1 MIAGSTSGI
10 GMPVVLHSSQEVR
23 AVRNEGNSF
32 SNRYLVLV
40 VKSNSLNQVRYAV
53 IASKSVGGAVERNR
67 CKRRIRSRM
76 AKFGAKISMG
86 NDLLIIAR
94 SALLTV
100 SPIALDQ
107 EFEQLL
113 VKAKLLEKND

>member
-1 MIAGSTSGI
+1 MIASSTSGI
-10 GMPVVLHSSQEVR
+10 EMSVVLDSSQEIR

-40 VKSNSLNQVRYAV
+40 VNSNLLNQVRYAV
-53 IASKSVGGAVERNR
+53 IASKRVGGAVERNR

-100 SPIALDQ
+100 SPVALDQ
-107 EFEQLL
+107 AFEQLL
-113 VKAKLLEKND
+113 IKANLLEKND

>member
-1 MIAGSTSGI
+1 MIAGGASGI
-10 GMPVVLHSSQEVR
+10 EMPVVLRSSQEIR

-40 VKSNSLNQVRYAV
+40 VKSNLLNQARYAV

-76 AKFGAKISMG
+76 AKSGAKISMG

-100 SPIALDQ
+100 SPVALDQ
-107 EFEQLL
+107 AFEQLL
-113 VKAKLLEKND
+113 VKARLLDEND

>member
-10 GMPVVLHSSQEVR
+10 EMPVVLHSSQEIR
-23 AVRNEGNSF
+23 AVRNEGYSF

-40 VKSNSLNQVRYAV
+40 VKSNLLNQVRYAV
-53 IASKSVGGAVERNR
+53 IASKRVGGAVERNR

-76 AKFGAKISMG
+76 AKFGVKISMG

-100 SPIALDQ
+100 SPAELDQ
-107 EFEQLL
+107 AFEQLL
-113 VKAKLLEKND
+113 VKAKLLDKND

>member
-1 MIAGSTSGI
+1 MIAGSASGI
-10 GMPVVLHSSQEVR
+10 EMPVVLHSSQEIR
-23 AVRNEGNSF
+23 TVRNEGNSF

-40 VKSNSLNQVRYAV
+40 VNSNLLNQVRYAV
-53 IASKSVGGAVERNR
+53 IASKRVGGAVERNR

-94 SALLTV
+94 NALLTV

-107 EFEQLL
+107 AFEQIL
-113 VKAKLLEKND
+113 VKAILLEKND

>member
-1 MIAGSTSGI
+1 MIASSTSGI
-10 GMPVVLHSSQEVR
+10 EMPVVLHSSQEIR
-23 AVRNEGNSF
+23 AVRTEGNSF

-40 VKSNSLNQVRYAV
+40 VKSNLLNQLRYAI

-100 SPIALDQ
+100 SPVDLDQ
-107 EFEQLL
+107 AFEQLL
-113 VKAKLLEKND
+113 VKARLLNKND

>member
-1 MIAGSTSGI
+1 MIAGSASGI
-10 GMPVVLHSSQEVR
+10 EMPVVLHSSQEIR
-23 AVRNEGNSF
+23 TVRNEGNSF

-40 VKSNSLNQVRYAV
+40 VNSNLLNQVRYAV
-53 IASKSVGGAVERNR
+53 IASKRVGGAVERNR

-100 SPIALDQ
+100 SPVALDQ
-107 EFEQLL
+107 AFEQLL
-113 VKAKLLEKND
+113 IKANLLEKND

>member
-1 MIAGSTSGI
+1 MIAGSASGI
-10 GMPVVLHSSQEVR
+10 EMPVVLHSSQEIR
-23 AVRNEGNSF
+23 TVRNEGNSF

-40 VKSNSLNQVRYAV
+40 VNSNLLNQVRYAV
-53 IASKSVGGAVERNR
+53 IASKRVGGAVERNR

-100 SPIALDQ
+100 SPVALDQ
-107 EFEQLL
+107 AFEQLL
-113 VKAKLLEKND
+113 VKANLLEKND

>member
-1 MIAGSTSGI
+1 MIASSTSGI
-10 GMPVVLHSSQEVR
+10 EMPVVLHSSQEIR
-23 AVRNEGNSF
+23 AVRTEGNSF

-40 VKSNSLNQVRYAV
+40 VKSNLLNQLRYAV

-100 SPIALDQ
+100 SPVDLDQ
-107 EFEQLL
+107 AFEQLL
-113 VKAKLLEKND
+113 VKAILLNKND

>member
-1 MIAGSTSGI
+1 MIAGSTNGI
-10 GMPVVLHSSQEVR
+10 ELPVVLNSSQEIR

-40 VKSNSLNQVRYAV
+40 VRKNLLNQVRYAV

-100 SPIALDQ
+100 SPVALDQ
-107 EFEQLL
+107 AFEQML
-113 VKAKLLEKND
+113 VKARLLDEND

>member
-1 MIAGSTSGI
+1 MIACSTNGI
-10 GMPVVLHSSQEVR
+10 EKPVVLHSSQEIR
-23 AVRNEGNSF
+23 AVRTEGNSF

-40 VKSNSLNQVRYAV
+40 VKPNLLNQVRYAV

-76 AKFGAKISMG
+76 AKFGAKINKG

-100 SPIALDQ
+100 SPVALDQ
-107 EFEQLL
+107 AFEQIL
-113 VKAKLLEKND
+113 VKANLLEKND